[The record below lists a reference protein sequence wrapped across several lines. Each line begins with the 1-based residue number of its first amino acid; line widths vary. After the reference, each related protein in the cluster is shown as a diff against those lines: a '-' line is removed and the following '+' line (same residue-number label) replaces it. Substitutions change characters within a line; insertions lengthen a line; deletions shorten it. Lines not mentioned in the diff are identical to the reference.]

1 MENTCMMKKII
12 SVVFVAILVIG
23 FIRYGSYD
31 EISQLTDYLSQK
43 DFEDE
48 DSISINSLESE
59 FSSSLVNRNDLI
71 NLNGSIAKVL
81 RMKDFYGSM
90 GVYVNDDEYIVSAY
104 DQTSTDYEYEEM
116 VSFRNFLGSNGINL
130 LYVNEPTKYVDDSIF
145 TNEFGIE
152 TYSNRN
158 TDLFL
163 KRIREAG
170 IKTIDL
176 RDNIREDNINVYDL
190 FYRTDHHWTTPAGLW
205 ATQIMAEGLNDYC
218 GYNIDTSIYDIEN
231 YNVKKWNNCWLGEQ
245 GRLLSETYIGLD
257 DYTEIKPDFET
268 NYTFKNSNG
277 TTYNGTFDNFVNE
290 ETYNLENDVYEN
302 ESWHYSYK
310 RINCVNNNVEKGKIL
325 LLGDS
330 FDQVT
335 VPFLSLGVHELDSLV
350 LRNCDDDFDLRN
362 YILKKGYDTVIVA
375 YTQFMVGS
383 HDDPDSA
390 NYRMFTFE

>member
-59 FSSSLVNRNDLI
+59 FSSSLINREDLI
-71 NLNGSIAKVL
+71 NLNGSVAKAL

-116 VSFRNFLGSNGINL
+116 VSFKNFLGSNGINL

-170 IKTIDL
+170 INTIDL

-245 GRLLSETYIGLD
+245 GRLISETYIGLD

-268 NYTFKNSNG
+268 SYTFKNSNG

-325 LLGDS
+325 LIGDS

-375 YTQFMVGS
+375 YAQFMVGS

>member
-59 FSSSLVNRNDLI
+59 FSSSLINREDLI
-71 NLNGSIAKVL
+71 NLNGSVAKAQ

-116 VSFRNFLGSNGINL
+116 VSFKNFLGSNGINL

-170 IKTIDL
+170 INTIDL

-245 GRLLSETYIGLD
+245 GRLISETYIGLD

-268 NYTFKNSNG
+268 SYTFKNSNG

-325 LLGDS
+325 LIGDS

-375 YTQFMVGS
+375 YAQFMVGS